1 MIDHHE
7 NVRKAHDEDD
17 LMFGTVESWILY
29 VGPECFSTAHT
40 RADPACSVSPRT
52 GTGCTSP
59 T

>member
-29 VGPECFSTAHT
+29 VRSEPSTTPT
-40 RADPACSVSPRT
+40 RV
-52 GTGCTSP
+52 
-59 T
+59 